1 MIISVAQNEQLKNGG
16 ARLLA
21 PCPFVVAVP
30 STAAHADGHVKALD
44 TVAEPY
50 AQSNILLQNVPP
62 ERAINL
68 S

>member
-30 STAAHADGHVKALD
+30 TAAHADGHVKALD

-50 AQSNILLQNVPP
+50 TQSNILVLQNVPP